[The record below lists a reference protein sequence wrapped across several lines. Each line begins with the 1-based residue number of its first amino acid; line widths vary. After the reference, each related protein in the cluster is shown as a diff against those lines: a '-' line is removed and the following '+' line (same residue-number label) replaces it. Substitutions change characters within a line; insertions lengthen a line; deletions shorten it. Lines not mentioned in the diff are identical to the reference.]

1 MAELVEKGHR
11 TALEL
16 ALKAFAEVRA
26 ERDAAQGELFGEEPD
41 NLSLV
46 AGSGGDGTVADRT
59 RRGRPRGA
67 RGRRTD
73 ELARWYIAKNDG
85 CDPLER
91 GIEIAGLPI
100 LAPGILEGLAE
111 RLGCTR
117 HDAAKFWASV
127 LATTLPYTHQR
138 QAAVEVRPSGTPGS
152 GQPILWQMTNGELI
166 DATHDDGALRDVT
179 AANTDAETPSDR

>member
-1 MAELVEKGHR
+1 M
-11 TALEL
+11 
-16 ALKAFAEVRA
+16 
-26 ERDAAQGELFGEEPD
+26 
-41 NLSLV
+41 
-46 AGSGGDGTVADRT
+46 
-59 RRGRPRGA
+59 
-67 RGRRTD
+67 
-73 ELARWYIAKNDG
+73 
-85 CDPLER
+85 ER

-138 QAAVEVRPSGTPGS
+138 QAAVEVRPSGAPGS
-152 GQPILWQMTNGELI
+152 GQPILWQMTDGELI

-179 AANTDAETPSDR
+179 AANTDAETPSDRERG